1 VSTADS
7 EERGDDIA
15 TTDLRGRRT
24 SRSRFPTRRERGAA
38 RVGRAGATQRPRS
51 LPRSLLLSRLT
62 RRSCLREALAPER
75 HRARWS
81 SSGQFPEQM
90 PGPAG
95 PTDRPARVATQKVAR
110 NSGVTGWIGCA
121 IFAARVGRSCFASR
135 GVAGVRPG
143 PNDFCSAASGR
154 RWVQLR
160 FERVLHGYSIP
171 CDHGG
176 RGKGWWQ
183 YEANPHTRKALR
195 RARKAWQAVCEA
207 ACKVPGGG
215 EAEGSRPLR
224 PASEACRVR
233 PSVHLVD
240 GLMVAHGWQS
250 LGR

>member
-7 EERGDDIA
+7 EERGDDMA
-15 TTDLRGRRT
+15 TTDLRG
-24 SRSRFPTRRERGAA
+24 
-38 RVGRAGATQRPRS
+38 
-51 LPRSLLLSRLT
+51 
-62 RRSCLREALAPER
+62 PER

-81 SSGQFPEQM
+81 SSGQFPEHM

-160 FERVLHGYSIP
+160 FERVLHGYSVVSIVAADP
-171 CDHGG
+171 GILGSTPQQIALSD
-176 RGKGWWQ
+176 KG
-183 YEANPHTRKALR
+183 
-195 RARKAWQAVCEA
+195 
-207 ACKVPGGG
+207 
-215 EAEGSRPLR
+215 
-224 PASEACRVR
+224 
-233 PSVHLVD
+233 
-240 GLMVAHGWQS
+240 
-250 LGR
+250 